1 MRITKEQARSF
12 LLHKQFLSP
21 PQSLPLS
28 KGIETVFSK
37 LRLIQYDPLNPCGR
51 NTDLVLQARIKDYHP
66 DAYYKWLYI
75 DKNGIECYD
84 KELCIIPIED
94 FPLITHRQ
102 LRSESYG
109 YRGDF
114 IKEHKFEIESLLD
127 YIEKNGP
134 ISSADVPEQ
143 KQVIGEWTENA
154 RFGRVALDTLWRIG
168 RLVVVKRQ
176 NGRKYYDLPSRFHS
190 SLVSSESGVLLKEH
204 VVRRISSIG
213 MLIRNKSTGGWQ
225 GFGEAKALNTLIDL
239 MIREGDLVEVM
250 IEECKTPYLLPKNDL
265 PILKHIAPIELKDTT
280 AVFIAPLDNL
290 IWNRQMIREL
300 FHFDYLWEV
309 YTPVAKRKYGYYTL
323 PILYGDRFIGRI
335 EPVFHRQENV
345 LEIRG
350 FWKEEGLDW
359 SLKKTEAIQ
368 KAIIVFKNYLKAD
381 QIKASSFF
389 G

>member
-12 LLHKQFLSP
+12 LLHRQFLAP
-21 PQSLPLS
+21 PQSLPS
-28 KGIETVFSK
+28 VHGIETVFNA

-51 NTDLVLQARIKDYHP
+51 NTDLVLQARIKSYHP
-66 DAYYKWLYI
+66 DAYYKWLYV
-75 DKNGIECYD
+75 DKKGIECYD

-102 LRSESYG
+102 LRSQSYG

-114 IKEHKFEIESLLD
+114 IKEHKAEIESLLS

-134 ISSADVPEQ
+134 ISSAAVPEQ

-168 RLVVVKRQ
+168 RLVVVKRL
-176 NGRKYYDLPSRFHS
+176 NGRKYYDLPNRFHP
-190 SLVSSESGVLLKEH
+190 SLVSSENVVLSREH
-204 VVRRISSIG
+204 IVRRISSIG
-213 MLIRNKSTGGWQ
+213 MLIKNKSTGGWQ
-225 GFGEAKALNTLIDL
+225 GFGQAKALNALIDS
-239 MIREGDLVEVM
+239 MIIQGDLVEVA
-250 IEECKTPYLLPKNDL
+250 IEGCKTPYLLPKKDL
-265 PILKHIAPIELKDTT
+265 PLLKQVEPIGLKNNN

-309 YTPVAKRKYGYYTL
+309 YTPVTKRKYGYYSL

-335 EPVFHRQENV
+335 EPVFHRRENV

-359 SLKKTEAIQ
+359 TLKMNEAVE

-381 QIKASSFF
+381 QVKATYFF